1 MTILIAL
8 CVPHAQREQAK
19 AAGAFFDGAEKCWK
33 ANIDRLA
40 AVLPFVPYRF
50 RPDRKPPYLRPWMVP
65 QSLWGRNL
73 RALLAKEDWDHI
85 RKDAY
90 ARSGSRCRMCGGR
103 GPKWPVEADEGWHY
117 DDTTRVQTLK
127 GVIALCPDC
136 HAVRHWGKTVSA
148 GKQNEALA
156 WMMEVNGWTHAE
168 ASRCADDAMRQWHE
182 RSGYNDW
189 RCDISWAARQYGVTP
204 IQAGEAIA
212 QERNQS
218 FVQKA
223 RAQFG
228 SQGGKASYLQHLLYE
243 R

>member
-1 MTILIAL
+1 MTTFISL
-8 CVPHAQREQAK
+8 CVPIDERHKAK
-19 AAGAFFDGAEKCWK
+19 AAGAFFDGADKCWK
-33 ANIDRLA
+33 ISFERREAL
-40 AVLPFVPYRF
+40 LPFVPYRY

-65 QSLWGRNL
+65 QALWGRNL

-90 ARSGSRCRMCGGR
+90 ARAGSRCRVCGGR

-136 HAVRHWGKTVSA
+136 HAVRHWGKTMSA
-148 GKQNEALA
+148 GKQDEALA
-156 WMMEVNGWTHAE
+156 WMMDVNGWTRAE
-168 ASRCADDAMRQWHE
+168 AQKCANNAMRQWHE
-182 RSGYNDW
+182 RSAHNDW
-189 RCDISWAARQYGVTP
+189 RCDISWALTQYGVTP
-204 IQAGEAIA
+204 VKGGESVA

-223 RAQFG
+223 HEKYGHQN
-228 SQGGKASYLQHLLYE
+228 STVSYVQHLFFE